1 MYARIERFN
10 MSQGLA
16 DLVAELADKIEPIMR
31 RQPGFQSLTLFSDET
46 SGEYLALTIWATL
59 EQIHT
64 YERSEDEWRV
74 RDILSPYLTAI
85 PQIEVYQVHNLP
97 PAPVATALPAEGAA
111 S

>member
-16 DLVAELADKIEPIMR
+16 ELAAELTDKIEPIMR

-46 SGEYLALTIWATL
+46 SGEYLALTIWSTL
-59 EQIHT
+59 ELIHT
-64 YERSEDEWRV
+64 YERSQDELRV
-74 RDILSPYLTAI
+74 RDILSPHLTAI

-97 PAPVATALPAEGAA
+97 VAPLSEVLPAEGAA

>member
-16 DLVAELADKIEPIMR
+16 EEAMALADKIEPIMR

-46 SGEYLALTIWATL
+46 SGEYLFLTIWSTL

-97 PAPVATALPAEGAA
+97 PASLATAQPAEGAA

>member
-16 DLVAELADKIEPIMR
+16 DLAADLADKIEPIMR

-46 SGEYLALTIWATL
+46 SGEYLALTIWTTL